1 MSDTAVA
8 TMPFAAPVKVEA
20 PRKVSLVVMSGDM
33 DKLFGAFIIA
43 TGAAA
48 MGNEVTM
55 FFTFWGL
62 RALKDADAKATG
74 KTFFGRML
82 GMMYGGGIE
91 KASPSKFSFGG
102 MGRWMFG
109 KMMKSNNVPSCSSC
123 ATSPSTRRQDVRLP
137 DVDGRHGDPAGDLR
151 QGRPGARRRRLL
163 PRGGRGV
170 PHQLVHLG
178 SDRGVAP
185 AARRGLPG
193 PRVSR
198 NPGVAGDTAP
208 HRDKKE

>member
-8 TMPFAAPVKVEA
+8 TMPVAAPGAEEA
-20 PRKVSLVVMSGDM
+20 KKRKVSMVVMSGDM

-62 RALKDADAKATG
+62 RALKRADAKTG
-74 KTFFGRML
+74 KTFFGKML

-91 KASPSKFSFGG
+91 KANPSMFSFGG

-109 KMMKSNNVPSCSSC
+109 KMMGANNVSSLVELRDLAIDLGVKMYGC
-123 ATSPSTRRQDVRLP
+123 QMSMDVMEIP
-137 DVDGRHGDPAGDLR
+137 QESFVK
-151 QGRPGARRRRLL
+151 
-163 PRGGRGV
+163 GV
-170 PHQLVHLG
+170 QEPV
-178 SDRGVAP
+178 GVGFFIAE
-185 AARRGLPG
+185 AQESQVTLFI
-193 PRVSR
+193 
-198 NPGVAGDTAP
+198 
-208 HRDKKE
+208 

>member
-8 TMPFAAPVKVEA
+8 TMPFAAPVKVETT
-20 PRKVSLVVMSGDM
+20 RKVSLVVMSGDM

-48 MGNEVTM
+48 MGNDVTM

-74 KTFFGRML
+74 KTLFGRML

-91 KASPSKFSFGG
+91 KAGPSKFGFGG

-109 KMMKSNNVPSCSSC
+109 KMMKSNNVSSLPELRDLALDLGVKMYGC
-123 ATSPSTRRQDVRLP
+123 QMSMDVMEIPQDTF
-137 DVDGRHGDPAGDLR
+137 VDGVQDPV
-151 QGRPGARRRRLL
+151 
-163 PRGGRGV
+163 GV
-170 PHQLVHLG
+170 GFMLMEAQE
-178 SDRGVAP
+178 SQIQFFI
-185 AARRGLPG
+185 
-193 PRVSR
+193 
-198 NPGVAGDTAP
+198 
-208 HRDKKE
+208 